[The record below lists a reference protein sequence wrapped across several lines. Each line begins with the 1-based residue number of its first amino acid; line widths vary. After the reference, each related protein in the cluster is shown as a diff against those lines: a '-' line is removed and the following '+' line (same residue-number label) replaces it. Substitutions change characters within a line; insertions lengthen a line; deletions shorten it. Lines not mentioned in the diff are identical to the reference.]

1 MKRVPS
7 IANRL
12 AWTQLGVT
20 LLWSLAVSM
29 AVWLTV
35 REEVGELL
43 DDTLREAAHIMA
55 PSFSGPVLP
64 PPVAKTSERSDSYAW
79 QVVAHAPGGGAA
91 QVLAQSTMAP
101 DAPFQQTPTAGFA
114 DCADWRV
121 YGAALG
127 QEGRMLYVAQLQKE
141 QVEASLEASFNAA
154 LATLAVSLL
163 AHLWLRART
172 VRELSP
178 LTRLSDRLSEHDL
191 LAPGATLG
199 PAERAE
205 LAPVHSAI
213 DALAEQLGRR
223 MANERAFSAHA
234 AHSLRTPLAGIDA
247 QLAVALREA
256 PPELQARLQRVRS
269 AASRLQR
276 VVAALL
282 ALFRSGVEVRRSV
295 IDLPALLMRLPV
307 DGLTVSTEP
316 THAVVGDVDLLS
328 AALLNL
334 LDNAVR
340 HGATSLHITT
350 PAPGLLRLQDNGP
363 GVDEAQRLALQA
375 TVAGASLET
384 HTGLG
389 LVLASLVARAHGGH
403 LNLPPAERGFV
414 VELQLMDAP
423 HV

>member
-1 MKRVPS
+1 
-7 IANRL
+7 
-12 AWTQLGVT
+12 
-20 LLWSLAVSM
+20 
-29 AVWLTV
+29 
-35 REEVGELL
+35 
-43 DDTLREAAHIMA
+43 
-55 PSFSGPVLP
+55 
-64 PPVAKTSERSDSYAW
+64 
-79 QVVAHAPGGGAA
+79 
-91 QVLAQSTMAP
+91 
-101 DAPFQQTPTAGFA
+101 
-114 DCADWRV
+114 
-121 YGAALG
+121 
-127 QEGRMLYVAQLQKE
+127 MLYVAQLQKE

-172 VRELSP
+172 VRELAP
-178 LTRLSDRLSEHDL
+178 LTRLSDRLSRHDL

-256 PPELQARLQRVRS
+256 PPGLQPRLQRVRS

-282 ALFRSGVEVRRSV
+282 ALFRTGVDVRRSV
-295 IDLPALLMRLPV
+295 IDLPALLARLPV
-307 DGLTVSTEP
+307 DGLSVRTDATQPVE
-316 THAVVGDVDLLS
+316 GDVDLVS

-340 HGATSLHITT
+340 HGATHLHITT

-363 GVDEAQRLALQA
+363 GVSETQRLALQSA
-375 TVAGASLET
+375 LADAANPDT
-384 HTGLG
+384 HSGLG
-389 LVLASLVARAHGGH
+389 LVLANLVARAHGGR
-403 LNLPPAERGFV
+403 LNLPPATEGFV
-414 VELQLMDAP
+414 VELQLMDP
-423 HV
+423 PDV